1 MFDGIS
7 RKYDFLNHF
16 LSLGRDI
23 RWRKRAVKQL
33 PAGTESI
40 LDLCG
45 GTGDF
50 LMEAQK
56 VLPQAKGVVADFSFG
71 MLAVCRKKFPETPT
85 LQLDAM
91 KTPLGSE
98 TFHSALN
105 AFGMR
110 NLDCTQT
117 GIKEA
122 NRILT
127 PGGYFITLEFFKP
140 SNPISFVFYK
150 ILAPAFIPIF
160 GAFFSGRKSAYE
172 YLVRSIRGFLT
183 VADYGKLCEDSGFH
197 VKKIGVCDFG
207 IAHIVVCQKK

>member
-1 MFDGIS
+1 
-7 RKYDFLNHF
+7 
-16 LSLGRDI
+16 
-23 RWRKRAVKQL
+23 
-33 PAGTESI
+33 
-40 LDLCG
+40 
-45 GTGDF
+45 
-50 LMEAQK
+50 
-56 VLPQAKGVVADFSFG
+56 

-160 GAFFSGRKSAYE
+160 GAFF
-172 YLVRSIRGFLT
+172 FW
-183 VADYGKLCEDSGFH
+183 
-197 VKKIGVCDFG
+197 KKICL
-207 IAHIVVCQKK
+207 